1 MFIENTADSKVITG
15 LDKGIMFGIFL
26 FALASLTSKGA
37 SSVGV
42 GLTCLLWLIKII
54 ITKDYEFT
62 TTELDKP
69 ILIFIG
75 GLLISGIDVLSIQF
89 FDSIEKII
97 LAILFYYAVTN
108 TISDLKNVKR
118 TAYITIFSMLV
129 ALGYGSYQILYTN
142 LRRIKGFSFSL
153 AYGGMLAMLMMYIIV
168 YLIFGKNK
176 WYIKFLLL
184 TVGVIQFIN
193 LLYTKSRGA
202 WLAFLGGGFSLFWV
216 RDKKWLIGFGI
227 ILILVTML
235 IPQPFIERFKSS
247 FDLENDRSNIAR
259 LKQWHASLLMYKDNF
274 INGVGMGYFKEE
286 FRNNYNY
293 LKPDNR
299 AHSHNNFFHFLAT
312 TGTIGFLAFCWLLW
326 SLCKYL
332 YENHK
337 KISGQWGLFIIS
349 SLAALVVFNIQGLT
363 EFNFGDTETIRF
375 FWFVVALN
383 VVVIDILGVK
393 NRKVNEQVEE

>member
-1 MFIENTADSKVITG
+1 MLISNTADSRVITW

-42 GLTCLLWLIKII
+42 GLACLLWLIRLI
-54 ITKDYEFT
+54 ITKEYEFT

-75 GLLISGIDVLSIQF
+75 GLLISGIDVLSMQF
-89 FDSIEKII
+89 LDSIEKII

-108 TISDLKNVKR
+108 TISDLRNVKK

-142 LRRIKGFSFSL
+142 LKRIKGFSFPL
-153 AYGGMLAMLMMYIIV
+153 AYGGMLAMLLMYIIA

-176 WYIKFLLL
+176 WHMKLLLL
-184 TVGVIQFIN
+184 TVGVIQSIN
-193 LLYTKSRGA
+193 LLYTESRGA

-227 ILILVTML
+227 VLILVTIL
-235 IPQPFIERFKSS
+235 LPQPFIERFKSS
-247 FDLENDRSNIAR
+247 FALENNRSNTAR

-274 INGVGMGYFKEE
+274 INGVGMGYFREQFEE
-286 FRNNYNY
+286 NYSHLDPINT
-293 LKPDNR
+293 LH
-299 AHSHNNFFHFLAT
+299 AHNNFFHFLAT

-326 SLCKYL
+326 SIFKYL
-332 YENHK
+332 YANYK
-337 KISGQWGLFIIS
+337 QISGQWSLFIIS

-383 VVVIDILGVK
+383 VVVINNLLKQGGQG
-393 NRKVNEQVEE
+393 NEN